1 MTPATTSKTDKNFRY
16 VSLLG
21 LLGLAYALTHIK
33 KAPVQKNDDDPI
45 DTNYDT
51 NSQVVVLQEDLILKS
66 GSKGAEVKRLQVLM
80 GITADGV
87 FGPKTEASLVK
98 LKNVKQI
105 SIKQFLNSPT
115 INQNILPVGTKIMA
129 KNKLGARIFNAIAK
143 ADTSY
148 YSDNKIVETI
158 AYGREVGEIRG
169 VNPGGNYY
177 SIYYKPMF
185 SSILGTKV
193 GFVLAV
199 DVEKI

>member
-1 MTPATTSKTDKNFRY
+1 MTPAATSKTDKNFRY
-16 VSLLG
+16 VSILG
-21 LLGLAYALTHIK
+21 LLGLAYAFTHIK
-33 KAPVQKNDDDPI
+33 KPPVQTTESTT

-51 NSQVVVLQEDLILKS
+51 FETVVLQEDLILKS

-87 FGPKTEASLVK
+87 FGPKTEAALVK

-115 INQNILPVGTKIMA
+115 INQNILPIGTKVMA

-158 AYGREVGEIRG
+158 GYGREVGEIRG

-177 SIYYKPMF
+177 SVYYKPMF